1 MKLALDLLLPVLCA
15 GCGVAGAACCA
26 ACLLDLA
33 RPHPAPRGSAGVPVY
48 ALAAYEG
55 TARRLVLAYKERGR
69 RDLADPLGRAMA
81 AAVPHLPEARAA
93 PDGIWWLVPAPSRRS
108 ASRQRGGAHLLRLA
122 RRCAAHLARAGH
134 AAAVAPALWLSSR
147 ARDAVG
153 LDRDQRAENLAGRLR
168 LDPRGHPPP
177 GAPVVLLDD
186 VTTTGATIAACTRT
200 LAAGGWE
207 VSAALM
213 LTAAR

>member
-1 MKLALDLLLPVLCA
+1 MKLALDLLLPALCA

-81 AAVPHLPEARAA
+81 AAVPHLPEARAS
-93 PDGIWWLVPAPSRRS
+93 PDGTWWLVPAPSRRL
-108 ASRQRGGAHLLRLA
+108 ASRQRGGAHMLRLA

-207 VSAALM
+207 VSAALV

>member
-1 MKLALDLLLPVLCA
+1 MKLALDLLLPALCA

-93 PDGIWWLVPAPSRRS
+93 PDGTWWLVPAPSRRS

-168 LDPRGHPPP
+168 LEPRGHPPP

-200 LAAGGWE
+200 LATGGWE
-207 VSAALM
+207 VTSALV

>member
-1 MKLALDLLLPVLCA
+1 MDLLLPALCA

-93 PDGIWWLVPAPSRRS
+93 PDGTWWLVPAPSRRS

-168 LDPRGHPPP
+168 LEPRGHPPP

-200 LAAGGWE
+200 LATGGWE
-207 VSAALM
+207 VTSALV